1 MSYIDILGWVA
12 CIITIIY
19 TAIGLPDQVKKNYKL
34 KSTEGLSLFLFCF
47 LFLTFT
53 SWVVYGIC
61 KPDWFIVVP
70 NGLGAI
76 FAFIIVLQIIFYGSK
91 NK

>member
-1 MSYIDILGWVA
+1 
-12 CIITIIY
+12 
-19 TAIGLPDQVKKNYKL
+19 
-34 KSTEGLSLFLFCF
+34 
-47 LFLTFT
+47 
-53 SWVVYGIC
+53 VVYGFC

-76 FAFIIVLQIIFYGSK
+76 FAFVIVLQIIFYRK